1 MTAPAR
7 ILVTNDDGVES
18 PGLIALADACRALG
32 EVVCVAPDSDRSGV
46 SHSISVRHT
55 VTVVQLHD
63 RNVRT
68 YACSGMPADCV
79 VLGAYE
85 FFDGAPD
92 LVVSGIN
99 RGANLADDI
108 SYSGTVGAA
117 VEGLLVGAGGAI
129 AVSLAATWPE
139 LATEHHWETAA
150 AIAVDTARTMLA
162 NPLPDGSLVNI
173 NVPNRALAELEG
185 VRYTRQ
191 GRKRYRDRL
200 ARTDEPE
207 APGYYWVWGVHE
219 RADGYDDTDID
230 AVDAGYASITPLT
243 IDRTNHELLAR
254 FRASG
259 VPE

>member
-1 MTAPAR
+1 MPR

-18 PGLIALADACRALG
+18 PGLIALAEAFAALG

-55 VTVVQLHD
+55 VTVARVEG
-63 RNVRT
+63 RNVPT

-79 VLGAYE
+79 VLGSYE

-129 AVSLAATWPE
+129 AVSLASSWPE
-139 LATEHHWETAA
+139 VARVHNWDVAA
-150 AIAVDTARTMLA
+150 AIAIDAARAMLA
-162 NPLPDGSLVNI
+162 EPLPEGTFLNI
-173 NVPNRALAELEG
+173 NVPNVTGAELKG

-200 ARTDEPE
+200 ARTDEPD
-207 APGYYWVWGVHE
+207 APGFYWVWGVHE
-219 RADGYDDTDID
+219 RTDAFADADML
-230 AVDAGYASITPLT
+230 AVDEGYASISPLHV
-243 IDRTNHELLAR
+243 DRTNHTVLAR
-254 FRASG
+254 LREQGALK
-259 VPE
+259 